1 MSIKKLG
8 GDFAFYGLIDVVQR
22 SLSLILVPFFTRVL
36 DINEFG
42 NLDIFLVLMSIFSV
56 LIDFQF
62 ISGISRLYL
71 EYLSKGLGSK
81 FAGTVVF
88 FRFYI
93 GIALAILFSI
103 LGFLGFLEIGFMPSF
118 LNNKLAWLLIL
129 IFVPFSISFEALMT
143 QARMLRLKVPFA
155 SGAVVS
161 SIVTLGGSIITTG
174 AFDWGITGIILSM
187 LVGKIIGGLIVYF
200 GLGNNIQ
207 VCVDKQILN
216 PLLMYCMPLI
226 PGWWLGF
233 SATYV
238 SRFFVFDTLGPG
250 DTALL
255 AISMKLQSLI
265 GIFAISF
272 RSAWLP
278 LAMTLIEDK
287 GGDSFYI
294 RSTRLFISGGFLVTF
309 LLTLFIN
316 PILTI
321 IAPSSYQDV
330 GLTFALFSLGCII
343 GEVESNLQLGCQ
355 LAKKTIWI
363 TFGSMFSFL
372 ISIFILYTY
381 TSQMGIRA
389 AGLALFL
396 SSFGRIILTYFSSQ
410 YYRYISYDNKSFLM
424 FGFGCLVL
432 LFNVQL
438 NELLSIPVLYWRG
451 ILLLFGLYIFF
462 SILSKSEIQA
472 IRKSIQSINFKT
484 NSIT

>member
-1 MSIKKLG
+1 MSFKKLG

-36 DINEFG
+36 DKNDFG
-42 NLDIFLVLMSIFSV
+42 NLDMFLVLLSIFSV

-71 EYLSKGLGSK
+71 DYVTKGLGSK

-93 GIALAILFSI
+93 GIALAILLSI
-103 LGFLGFLEIGFMPSF
+103 LGFLGFLETGFIPSF
-118 LNNKLAWLLIL
+118 LNNKLTWLLIL
-129 IFVPFSISFEALMT
+129 IFVPISISFEALMT
-143 QARMLRLKVPFA
+143 QARMLRVKIPFA
-155 SGAVVS
+155 SGAVIS
-161 SIVTLGGSIITTG
+161 SVITLGGSIITTG
-174 AFDWGITGIILSM
+174 LFDWGITGIVFSM
-187 LVGKIIGGLIVYF
+187 LAGKIIGGLIVYF

-207 VCVDKQILN
+207 VCVDKKILN

-238 SRFFVFDTLGPG
+238 SRFFVYDILGPG

-309 LLTLFIN
+309 LLTVFIY
-316 PILTI
+316 PIMTI
-321 IAPSSYQDV
+321 IAPSGYQDV

-355 LAKKTIWI
+355 IAKKTIWI
-363 TFGSMFSFL
+363 TFGSIVSFL
-372 ISIFILYTY
+372 ISMFILYSY

-396 SSFGRIILTYFSSQ
+396 SSLGRIILTYLSSQ
-410 YYRYISYDNKSFLM
+410 FYRYIPYDNKSFFM
-424 FGFGCLVL
+424 FGLGSLVL
-432 LFNVQL
+432 LFNVQI
-438 NELLSIPVLYWRG
+438 NELLSIPILYWRG
-451 ILLLFGLYIFF
+451 ILLFLGLYFSY
-462 SILSKSEIQA
+462 SILGKSEIQA
-472 IRKSIQSINFKT
+472 IRKAFQSIKLSK

>member
-1 MSIKKLG
+1 MSFKKLG
-8 GDFAFYGLIDVVQR
+8 GDFAFYGLIDLIQR

-36 DINEFG
+36 DQNDFG
-42 NLDIFLVLMSIFSV
+42 NLDMFLVLLSIFSV

-71 EYLSKGLGSK
+71 EYVSKGLGAK

-93 GIALAILFSI
+93 GIVLAISLSI
-103 LGFLGFLEIGFMPSF
+103 LGFFGFLEIGFMPSF
-118 LNNKLAWLLIL
+118 LNNKLAWVLIL
-129 IFVPFSISFEALMT
+129 IFVPFSISFEALLT
-143 QARMLRLKVPFA
+143 QARMLRLKIPFA
-155 SGAVVS
+155 SGAVISSVFTLFG
-161 SIVTLGGSIITTG
+161 SIVTTVVFG
-174 AFDWGITGIILSM
+174 WGITGIIFSM
-187 LVGKIIGGLIVYF
+187 LAGKIIGGLFIYF

-207 VCVDKQILN
+207 ACVDIQLLK
-216 PLLMYCMPLI
+216 PLFFYCMPLI

-238 SRFFVFDTLGPG
+238 SRFFVYDILGPG

-255 AISMKLQSLI
+255 AISMKLQGLI
-265 GIFAISF
+265 GIFAVSF

-294 RSTRLFISGGFLVTF
+294 RSMRLFISGGFLVTF
-309 LLTLFIN
+309 LLTIYIN
-316 PILTI
+316 PIMTI
-321 IAPSSYQDV
+321 IAPSGYQDV
-330 GLTFALFSLGCII
+330 GITFALFSLGCII

-355 LAKKTIWI
+355 IAKKTIWI

-372 ISIFILYTY
+372 ISIIILYSY

-396 SSFGRIILTYFSSQ
+396 SSVGRIILTYLSSQ
-410 YYRYISYDNKSFLM
+410 YFRYIPYENKSLLI
-424 FGFGCLVL
+424 FGLGCLVL
-432 LFNVQL
+432 LFNAQIHETL
-438 NELLSIPVLYWRG
+438 NIPIPYWRG
-451 ILLLFGLYIFF
+451 ILLFSGLWF
-462 SILSKSEIQA
+462 SYKMLGNSEIQV
-472 IRKSIQSINFKT
+472 ILKSVQSIKFTMNSFK
-484 NSIT
+484 